1 LDLKT
6 ISIPVEEEFF
16 DKAIHWAAGF
26 PFSCVLDGNKYSVL
40 NNPFRSIVAVGFSQI
55 AEDNWEESIRLKRP
69 DAWWFG
75 YLGYDLLKGKFD
87 QKNDS
92 RPVFMDFPSFCF
104 FEAMAVIERTESEIR
119 VHHSSPEDILLSIR
133 SHSPLPEVFPG
144 LKLDFESASSKDT
157 YFSNVWNVQDQIR
170 EGNVYEVNLCQYF
183 QAKADQDGLSFFLN
197 QNKAFP
203 MPFAG
208 WLKAGDL
215 EIASGSP
222 ERYLKRDGDS
232 LISQPIK
239 GTAKRG
245 KTPEEDIAQKQALLH
260 SEKERAEN
268 MMIVDLVRNDLA
280 RVSETGTVEVEEMFG
295 IYSFPS
301 VFQMISTIRSRLRN
315 DLDSVDAIRSSFPM
329 GSMTGAPK
337 EEVMNCI
344 RKLETHR
351 RGAGAGAM
359 GYFGPGNEFDFNVLI
374 RSLFINHS
382 NQSCGFA
389 VGSAI
394 TIDSIAEDEW
404 DECKT
409 KASSILSLCGSSWE
423 ELTVDR

>member
-1 LDLKT
+1 MDLKT

-337 EEVMNCI
+337 VMAMELI
-344 RKLETHR
+344 ERYERTR
-351 RGAGAGAM
+351 RGLYSGAL
-359 GYFGPGNEFDFNVLI
+359 GYFTPDGDFDFNVVI
-374 RSLFINHS
+374 RSILYNAAS
-382 NQSCGFA
+382 RYVSAQ
-389 VGSAI
+389 VGGAI
-394 TIDSIAEDEW
+394 VYDSVPEQEYEECMVKAE
-404 DECKT
+404 
-409 KASSILSLCGSSWE
+409 AMMRALGAI
-423 ELTVDR
+423 